1 MQLFTAG
8 ECQHSASEME
18 RTLRTRPSDAAII
31 ARQRRPNPT
40 RSMRPEGGTAKNDKP
55 DQITEDSWEV
65 TRPPRAQPG
74 SDAGPSRIKQSS
86 SSSPWR
92 EFYTEPQAA
101 LLYLSQTKRLPF
113 TAHCLL
119 PKRTTPHLPQLLRP
133 NQVVLR
139 TCSSRL
145 PERDRKKQ

>member
-1 MQLFTAG
+1 MQLYTAG

-101 LLYLSQTKRLPF
+101 PSIPLTNEATTIHSTPLAPE
-113 TAHCLL
+113 AHYAS
-119 PKRTTPHLPQLLRP
+119 PTSAPAAQPSRPPHLQFTL
-133 NQVVLR
+133 
-139 TCSSRL
+139 T
-145 PERDRKKQ
+145 